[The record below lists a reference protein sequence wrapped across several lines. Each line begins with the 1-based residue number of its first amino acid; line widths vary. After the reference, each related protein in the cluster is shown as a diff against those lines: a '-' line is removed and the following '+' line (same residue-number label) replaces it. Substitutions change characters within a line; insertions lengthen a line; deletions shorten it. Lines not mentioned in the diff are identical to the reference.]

1 MADTSIRLDRF
12 LCFARFART
21 RSLAQ
26 AIVHQGHVRIDG
38 RAVQKC
44 AAEVKVG
51 SILGLP
57 LGDAVRIV
65 RVEAI
70 PVRRGPATEARACY
84 TELGGTRTAR
94 PG

>member
-1 MADTSIRLDRF
+1 MADTSIRLDQF

-26 AIVHQGHVRIDG
+26 EIVHKGHVRIDG
-38 RAVQKC
+38 RPVQKC
-44 AAEVKVG
+44 ATAVRVG

-70 PVRRGPATEARACY
+70 PARRGPAPEAQACY
-84 TELGGTRTAR
+84 TELGGTRAA
-94 PG
+94 